1 MVSNDYVY
9 EMFISE
15 PFWTL
20 IDDNN
25 APEFASCLQALKV
38 LRSLVKR
45 NRRPSEHLNR
55 QIIMKCIALKRALNY
70 LYSKPL
76 KNDTTFE
83 KLLQIRNN
91 LHNRHQRG
99 ETEAYG
105 NDFQFQR

>member
-1 MVSNDYVY
+1 MEAFHLVSNDYVY

-25 APEFASCLQALKV
+25 ALEFASCLRALKA

-45 NRRPSEHLNR
+45 NQRPSEHLNR
-55 QIIMKCIALKRALNY
+55 QIIIKCIALKRTLNY

-83 KLLQIRNN
+83 KLLQIQKHFTSPSSTWRN
-91 LHNRHQRG
+91 
-99 ETEAYG
+99 
-105 NDFQFQR
+105 